1 MALTSTSAVSTRTAA
16 ATITIASSTC
26 NFSAGFP
33 ADRVLELD
41 LQLDPAVLAWGPVS
55 GQRLQSLTGKAS
67 SLLRSLRR
75 SAADTLAVIIQD
87 NT

>member
-1 MALTSTSAVSTRTAA
+1 MSTSAVSSSDPYSSSDHN
-16 ATITIASSTC
+16 IASSTC
-26 NFSAGFP
+26 NIPARFP

-41 LQLDPAVLAWGPVS
+41 VELDPAVLAWGPVS

-75 SAADTLAVIIQD
+75 CAADTLAVIIQD